1 MISGDNILTAIE
13 AAKSAGILKAE
24 EEKIDKVCMEGK
36 EFRELVGGTRKVP
49 DNTGEEKWEIV
60 NKQNFRAIAQRLK
73 VLARSTPEDKF
84 SLIVG
89 LKELGAN
96 VAVTADGLNDAQA
109 LKNANVGFCMGIA
122 GC

>member
-1 MISGDNILTAIE
+1 LATFGLNDDLRDGVPSVIEKLYLGGVNVRMISGDNILTAIE

-60 NKQNFRAIAQRLK
+60 NK
-73 VLARSTPEDKF
+73 
-84 SLIVG
+84 
-89 LKELGAN
+89 
-96 VAVTADGLNDAQA
+96 
-109 LKNANVGFCMGIA
+109 
-122 GC
+122 